1 MQDASVAWQL
11 QPSAVYT
18 CRSSCTQTCQHARGS
33 TFAHTRTFAQSVGSH
48 SSDLK
53 WSRADQMAAW
63 IKPQLHRLLTWPS
76 CEILSVWRDFYRE
89 SHRSSESDNVHNK
102 CSWWAFQSFT
112 VGKSMNT
119 SDLCKMNRLLAKKT
133 NGYHSRNVNH
143 TRIIRFT
150 SMSGSGVV
158 TGTN

>member
-18 CRSSCTQTCQHARGS
+18 CRSSCTQTCEHARGS
-33 TFAHTRTFAQSVGSH
+33 TFAHTHTFAQSVGSH

-63 IKPQLHRLLTWPS
+63 SNPQLHRLLTWPS
-76 CEILSVWRDFYRE
+76 CETFSVWRDFL
-89 SHRSSESDNVHNK
+89 SESDNVQMFLMSFLIGY
-102 CSWWAFQSFT
+102 SWEKYEYIRPVQKWAKRT
-112 VGKSMNT
+112 NRYNCMNI
-119 SDLCKMNRLLAKKT
+119 
-133 NGYHSRNVNH
+133 YH
-143 TRIIRFT
+143 TRIIWFT
-150 SMSGSGVV
+150 SMWDTGVV